1 MVSAPLFDIPFA
13 PTQGNKPEQWNTA
26 MKRETYI
33 VGMTLAVILSS
44 AAIYSR
50 RHPILYPQ
58 SQSSSQ
64 MYSVSSQM
72 NSILRSWRP
81 KFCTR
86 VNKDKSLILRLQVDM
101 NNHID
106 FAVSSNIAKF

>member
-1 MVSAPLFDIPFA
+1 MEHRGEA
-13 PTQGNKPEQWNTA
+13 G
-26 MKRETYI
+26 TYI

-44 AAIYSR
+44 SAILLPPPSYLPPSYSR

-64 MYSVSSQM
+64 MNSVF
-72 NSILRSWRP
+72 RSWRP

-101 NNHID
+101 NNHIG
-106 FAVSSNIAKF
+106 FAISSNIAKF

>member
-1 MVSAPLFDIPFA
+1 MEHRGEA
-13 PTQGNKPEQWNTA
+13 G
-26 MKRETYI
+26 TYI

-44 AAIYSR
+44 AILLPPPSYSR

-64 MYSVSSQM
+64 MNSVF
-72 NSILRSWRP
+72 RSWRP

-101 NNHID
+101 NNHIG
-106 FAVSSNIAKF
+106 FAISSNIAKF